1 MEEAREIMNKPEVYS
16 MLGCESTARI
26 YGQTDAL
33 SAALPLSLHEPIC
46 YGITLLARG
55 ALPTSP
61 PPASTPFVSRLLFH
75 PPRSLSVIH
84 PIGSLKS
91 ERRVERLRT

>member
-55 ALPTSP
+55 ALPTSSSP
-61 PPASTPFVSRLLFH
+61 TPFVSRLLFR
-75 PPRSLSVIH
+75 PPRSLCYSPH
-84 PIGSLKS
+84 RQS
-91 ERRVERLRT
+91 EK